1 MSVSQFDLKNRFTR
15 QFLTFNG
22 KSSKDF
28 LLYLSGPG
36 IYNSPEPDVEA
47 TSIPGLNGDL
57 IQNNAKSGRRRFNN
71 VDIKYEAFFFN
82 GLPAKTAAVKS
93 WLLSPTGYCKLQDT
107 YDPDFFRMGMCTSA
121 IEFDVTRQKAA
132 EMELVFNCKPQR
144 WSVEGQKSYT
154 LSSSGSV
161 LRNPYEFYSQPLIVV
176 KGTAQGTLTIGDCSV
191 LIYSFP
197 NGAVT
202 LNCETQNAY
211 NSAGS
216 FCNSYIYSEEFPVLA
231 SGANTIKW
239 SGGITSVEITP
250 RWWTL

>member
-1 MSVSQFDLKNRFTR
+1 MPVSQFEMRSRFKR
-15 QFLTFNG
+15 QYLTFNG

-36 IYNSPEPDVEA
+36 IYNSPAPDVEA

-57 IQNNAKSGRRRFNN
+57 IQNNAKSGHRRFNN

-82 GLPAKTAAVKS
+82 GLPKKTGAVES

-121 IEFDVTRQKAA
+121 IEFEVTRQKSA
-132 EMELVFNCKPQR
+132 EMELIFNCKPQR
-144 WSVEGQKSYT
+144 WSVEGQKVIT
-154 LSSSGSV
+154 LESSGCV
-161 LRNPYEFYSQPLIVV
+161 IRNPFEFYAQPLITVNGSSEGV
-176 KGTAQGTLTIGDCSV
+176 LTIGDYSV
-191 LIYSFP
+191 AIYSFDD
-197 NGAVT
+197 GEVI
-202 LNCETQNAY
+202 LNSETQNAY
-211 NSAGS
+211 LLDGS
-216 FCNSYIYSEEFPVLA
+216 FCNSNIYSEEFPVLA
-231 SGANTIKW
+231 PGENTIEW